1 MEKEIADYFDGI
13 FIKRKYSQTFSK
25 QGIRLK
31 DDDPHIFKD
40 ITKKYVYCILMVG
53 ERDSIKGIET
63 LFSSVAKKVQP
74 EAFGVEVGTLKDFT
88 QR

>member
-31 DDDPHIFKD
+31 DDDPHIFIHAHGD
-40 ITKKYVYCILMVG
+40 TASGG